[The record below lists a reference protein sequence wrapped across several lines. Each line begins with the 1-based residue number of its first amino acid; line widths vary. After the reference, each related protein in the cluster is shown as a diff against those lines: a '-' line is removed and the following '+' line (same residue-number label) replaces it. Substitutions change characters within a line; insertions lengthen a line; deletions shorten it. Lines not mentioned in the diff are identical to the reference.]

1 MTADQRSYNLDVKH
15 KYFYMDRRSWRGACG
30 LNWDGG
36 WHLPRLLSFLYVEFI
51 FVLLWKTSLLVWWKS
66 LNWSNSESKGP
77 ADPECW
83 DRLINSWKYVAMW
96 CHTLSAQPISRFL
109 LMCAFKFDNC
119 IDCRAWEGFW
129 ETAVTS
135 PDWMK
140 VFDAPESPREISP
153 RFSDC
158 ALAVMGFMAANYP
171 ARIES
176 KCKCR
181 QQRSSPVYQGTS
193 RAWHWHCWMVRQI
206 GTISAVLLGRREIV
220 RKIRNNWG
228 SSCADIRKRGKSR
241 SFHRRPRRWPGELLS
256 CSLSWLSLHA
266 AENNSTTKG
275 DKKGRTW
282 LQLQLSS
289 CVEVLS
295 NPSLDVCRN

>member
-1 MTADQRSYNLDVKH
+1 MEGTCLGCSASCT
-15 KYFYMDRRSWRGACG
+15 SSSSS
-30 LNWDGG
+30 
-36 WHLPRLLSFLYVEFI
+36 SFFE
-51 FVLLWKTSLLVWWKS
+51 KQSSLLVWWKS

-140 VFDAPESPREISP
+140 AFDAPESPREISP

-193 RAWHWHCWMVRQI
+193 RAWHWRCWMVRQI
-206 GTISAVLLGRREIV
+206 EGPSQQSYWADV
-220 RKIRNNWG
+220 RLWEK
-228 SSCADIRKRGKSR
+228 
-241 SFHRRPRRWPGELLS
+241 
-256 CSLSWLSLHA
+256 
-266 AENNSTTKG
+266 
-275 DKKGRTW
+275 
-282 LQLQLSS
+282 
-289 CVEVLS
+289 
-295 NPSLDVCRN
+295 

>member
-1 MTADQRSYNLDVKH
+1 MCV
-15 KYFYMDRRSWRGACG
+15 
-30 LNWDGG
+30 
-36 WHLPRLLSFLYVEFI
+36 
-51 FVLLWKTSLLVWWKS
+51 
-66 LNWSNSESKGP
+66 SKC
-77 ADPECW
+77 E
-83 DRLINSWKYVAMW
+83 
-96 CHTLSAQPISRFL
+96 
-109 LMCAFKFDNC
+109 NC

-140 VFDAPESPREISP
+140 AFDVPESPREISP

-181 QQRSSPVYQGTS
+181 QHRSSPVYQGTS
-193 RAWHWHCWMVRQI
+193 RAWHWRCWMVRQI
-206 GTISAVLLGRREIV
+206 GTISAVLLGRREKNKEQLRIQLRGHKKEGEEQV
-220 RKIRNNWG
+220 IPSKAKAMTRWTALVLSFLIIIAC
-228 SSCADIRKRGKSR
+228 SCQQ
-241 SFHRRPRRWPGELLS
+241 L
-256 CSLSWLSLHA
+256 
-266 AENNSTTKG
+266 NNSTTKG

-295 NPSLDVCRN
+295 NLSLDVCRNKNNFHQQLHQMTFNRWVQRNILLLSFKMSGKNTFLNDAEYLLHIARAADRTRRVWQ

>member
-1 MTADQRSYNLDVKH
+1 
-15 KYFYMDRRSWRGACG
+15 
-30 LNWDGG
+30 
-36 WHLPRLLSFLYVEFI
+36 
-51 FVLLWKTSLLVWWKS
+51 
-66 LNWSNSESKGP
+66 
-77 ADPECW
+77 
-83 DRLINSWKYVAMW
+83 
-96 CHTLSAQPISRFL
+96 
-109 LMCAFKFDNC
+109 MCAFKFDNC

-140 VFDAPESPREISP
+140 AFDAPESPREISP

-228 SSCADIRKRGKSR
+228 SSWANIRKIRSIEGQGDDQVNCSR
-241 SFHRRPRRWPGELLS
+241 ALFPDYHCMQLK
-256 CSLSWLSLHA
+256 
-266 AENNSTTKG
+266 TTQQPKETRKVG
-275 DKKGRTW
+275 HDSNFSSAPALRCWVTW
-282 LQLQLSS
+282 
-289 CVEVLS
+289 V
-295 NPSLDVCRN
+295 